1 MTPERQRLEA
11 LFLSQLGWIERV
23 VAAICR
29 RHGLARDDAD
39 DFASWTTLK
48 LIEDD
53 YAVLR
58 KFRGESAVTTY
69 LAVVIA
75 MLFRDYR
82 THRWG
87 RWRPSAAA
95 RRRGALAVR
104 LETLIYR
111 DCLRLEQAGELLRT
125 AGQTLLSDRELAT
138 LVAELPPRS
147 KRPADVG
154 PDPLADRSATDRA
167 DDLVAADE
175 AEATKRTIDGLL
187 QRLPPE
193 ERLMLQL
200 RFWEGLS
207 VAEIAR
213 GLGVP
218 QKPLYRRLDRTLR
231 DLRGLLVQAGMS
243 REQARTVLAEWA
255 P

>member
-23 VAAICR
+23 AAAICR

-39 DFASWTTLK
+39 EFASWTTLK

-111 DCLRLEQAGELLRT
+111 DRLRLEQAGELLRT
-125 AGQTLLSDRELAT
+125 AGQTHLSDRELAA
-138 LVAELPPRS
+138 LLAELPTRS
-147 KRPADVG
+147 RRPTDAG
-154 PDPLADRSATDRA
+154 PDALTDRSATDRA
-167 DDLVAADE
+167 DDLLVAGEAD
-175 AEATKRTIDGLL
+175 ATKKTISGLL
-187 QRLPPE
+187 ERLPPE

-213 GLGVP
+213 GLGLP
-218 QKPLYRRLDRTLR
+218 QKPLYRRLDRALT

-243 REQARTVLAEWA
+243 RDHARAVLAEWA